1 MWIRTVLGAGLMA
14 ASVSIAAAD
23 ESTVYTFDGSFDDA
37 SFGLESAIVGR
48 GLVIDHVSHVGEM
61 LARTAADVGS
71 DVEIFDQADVY
82 QFCSA
87 VVSRRVMEADPM
99 NVVYCPYGI
108 FVAERD
114 GEVTIGYRNFPEG
127 PMQDVQALLDE
138 IAREAVG
145 Q

>member
-1 MWIRTVLGAGLMA
+1 MSFRAMCGAAIVA
-14 ASVSIAAAD
+14 ASVTAAAAQ
-23 ESTVYTFDGSFDDA
+23 EATVYTFDGSFDDA
-37 SFGLESAIVGR
+37 AFGVESAIVGR

-61 LARTAADVGS
+61 LERTAADVGS
-71 DVEIFDQADVY
+71 EVKLFDQADVY

-87 VVSRRVMEADPM
+87 VVSRKVMEADPM
-99 NVVYCPYGI
+99 NLIYCPYGI

-138 IAREAVG
+138 IVREAAG
-145 Q
+145 L

>member
-1 MWIRTVLGAGLMA
+1 MWIRTIVGAGVIA

-23 ESTVYTFDGSFDDA
+23 EATVYSFDGSFDDA
-37 SFGLESAIVGR
+37 AFGLESAIVGR
-48 GLVIDHVSHVGEM
+48 GLVVDHVSHVGEM
-61 LARTAADVGS
+61 LSRTAADVGS

-99 NVVYCPYGI
+99 NLVYCPYGI

-138 IAREAVG
+138 IVREAAG
-145 Q
+145 L